1 MIILGTVV
9 MSRAIGRESAPL
21 KALERLSAGGL
32 GLLLLGL
39 ALVLVV
45 RPPGKRVALSQCV
58 NASAGCIVTVDSDLT
73 SFASIVAG
81 LGAAAVLIALLG
93 VRFNRVKVGAAEFTY
108 EEETEGLAKATPAG
122 DVHVATPAE
131 STSHTAAG
139 EMSINVDVLDGIGK
153 PLHAAPVAVTRLTER
168 IQDVNPAL
176 LRDYQSARNVSQHS
190 HFLTHLLGPATQS
203 GQKYSVAIRVTPRR
217 EADAQVVAASFYL
230 GRAWGHRIFEGSPG
244 PDGRFGITTE
254 AYGSFLALCEVEFD
268 NGDRILL
275 DHYCDFDMGVLL
287 GA

>member
-1 MIILGTVV
+1 MA
-9 MSRAIGRESAPL
+9 SKPIGRESAPL
-21 KALERLSAGGL
+21 KITERLSAGGL

-45 RPPGKRVALSQCV
+45 RPPGKRVALTQCV

-73 SFASIVAG
+73 SFAAIMAG
-81 LGAAAVLIALLG
+81 LGAAAFLIALLG
-93 VRFNRVKVGAAEFTY
+93 IRFNRVKVGATELTY
-108 EEETEGLAKATPAG
+108 EQETAGLAKATPAG

-131 STSHTAAG
+131 ARSHTAGG
-139 EMSINVDVLDGIGK
+139 EMPIKVDVLDGIGTT
-153 PLHAAPVAVTRLTER
+153 LHAAPIPVTRLTER
-168 IQDVNPAL
+168 IQDVDPAL
-176 LRDYQSARNVSQHS
+176 LRDYQSARNISQHS
-190 HFLTHLLGPATQS
+190 HFLTHLLGPATQP
-203 GQKYSVAIRVTPRR
+203 GQKYSVAVRVTPRR
-217 EADAQVVAASFYL
+217 EADAQVVSANFYL

-275 DHYCDFDMGVLL
+275 DHYCDFDMGALL